1 MQVADLP
8 EESLVGRGIER
19 RVPVIAMPLIN
30 LRLQRVPLCE
40 ESLVLGAQRSPDI
53 GHALPKM
60 IGVDACTGRDLVD
73 QQRVERLVD
82 LKVGTWIRLD
92 MVQFLLSVGSPER
105 VSRRALCAE
114 SCEDVT
120 LLSHYY

>member
-60 IGVDACTGRDLVD
+60 IGVDARTGRDLVD

-82 LKVGTWIRLD
+82 LKVGTLD
-92 MVQFLLSVGSPER
+92 SIGHGSVPAVCR
-105 VSRRALCAE
+105 FSRARKSACALCGE
-114 SCEDVT
+114 
-120 LLSHYY
+120 L